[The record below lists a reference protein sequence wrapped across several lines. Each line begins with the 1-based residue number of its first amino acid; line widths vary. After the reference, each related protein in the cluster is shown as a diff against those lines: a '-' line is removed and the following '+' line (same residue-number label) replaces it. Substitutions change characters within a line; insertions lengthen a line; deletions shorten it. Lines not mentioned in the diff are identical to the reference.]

1 MSTPETL
8 ERNARR
14 AQAQAGARQAKA
26 PSCAQVVG
34 LGGALPPQSVANES
48 IAAACAGIDDAWIER
63 RTGIRSRRHVSS
75 EATLVELAASSGRAA
90 LVDAGVEGA
99 ELDLVLLATVS
110 QETPMPSLAPQV
122 ATAVGALGAGAF
134 DIGAACSGFL
144 MGLATAVSFI
154 EASRARNVLVVGA
167 DMLSRQTDP
176 RDRRTAAL
184 FGDGAGAV
192 VLSVA
197 GCGGVDA
204 IELGADGSL
213 AELIVTDNETG
224 FIRMDGHETFKHAV
238 SDMERATRS
247 ICARSGLDLA
257 ADVDLFVFHQANAR
271 ITRSLA
277 ARLDL
282 PEERVVDCIAELG
295 NTSAASVPLALDY
308 ARADGRLVAGSR
320 VLLCAVGSGFIWGAA
335 LLEWGRR

>member
-8 ERNARR
+8 ELDE
-14 AQAQAGARQAKA
+14 RQAK
-26 PSCAQVVG
+26 PPTCAQVVG
-34 LGGALPPQSVANES
+34 LGGALPPHSVTNES
-48 IAAACAGIDDAWIER
+48 IAARAGVDGAWIER
-63 RTGIRSRRHVSS
+63 RTGIRSRRHASV
-75 EATLVELAASSGRAA
+75 EMTLVDLAANSGRAA
-90 LVDAGVEGA
+90 LIDAGLDGA

-110 QETPMPSLAPQV
+110 QETSMPSLAPQV
-122 ATAVGALGAGAF
+122 ATAVGALQAGAF
-134 DIGAACSGFL
+134 DIGAACGGFL
-144 MGLATAVSFI
+144 MGLATGVSFI

-167 DMLSRQTDP
+167 DTLSRQTDP
-176 RDRRTAAL
+176 RDRGTAAL

-197 GCGGVDA
+197 GCGGVAA

-213 AELIVTDNETG
+213 AELIVTDGETG
-224 FIRMDGHETFKHAV
+224 LIRMDGHETFKHAV
-238 SDMERATRS
+238 SAMEHATRS
-247 ICARSGLDLA
+247 ICARSDLDVA

-277 ARLDL
+277 TRLAL

-320 VLLCAVGSGFIWGAA
+320 VLLCAAGAGFIWGAA

>member
-8 ERNARR
+8 ARD
-14 AQAQAGARQAKA
+14 ARPQTV
-26 PSCAQVVG
+26 STHAQVVG
-34 LGGALPPQSVANES
+34 LGSSLPPEIVANHS
-48 IAAACAGIDDAWIER
+48 IAADAGVDGAWIER
-63 RTGIRSRRHVSS
+63 CTGIRSRRRVSS
-75 EATLVELAASSGRAA
+75 AAALVDLAADSGRAA
-90 LVDAGVEGA
+90 LIDAGLKGA
-99 ELDLVLLATVS
+99 ELDLVLVATVS
-110 QETPMPSLAPQV
+110 QETSMPNVAPQV
-122 ATAVGALGAGAF
+122 ATAVGALQAGAF
-134 DIGAACSGFL
+134 DIGAACGGFL

-154 EASRARNVLVVGA
+154 ESSRARKVLVVGA
-167 DMLSRQTDP
+167 DTLSRQTDP
-176 RDRRTAAL
+176 HDRGTAAL

-197 GCGGVDA
+197 GAGGVGA

-213 AELIVTDNETG
+213 AGLIVTDARTG

-238 SDMERATRS
+238 SAMERATRS
-247 ICARSGLDLA
+247 ICARSALDLA
-257 ADVDLFVFHQANAR
+257 ADLDLVVFHQANAR
-271 ITRSLA
+271 ITRSLV
-277 ARLDL
+277 ARLAL

-295 NTSAASVPLALDY
+295 NTSAASVPLALAH